1 MCVCVCV
8 CVCVRL
14 WTRARARLSCCDFTV
29 LLDGK
34 NKQKSRNILEETG
47 REISL
52 CIVGINCVLALII
65 INESMEII
73 LNMHY
78 MRLVKT

>member
-1 MCVCVCV
+1 VCVFV
-8 CVCVRL
+8 G
-14 WTRARARLSCCDFTV
+14 ARLSCCDLTV

-34 NKQKSRNILEETG
+34 NKQNTQNILEETG

-52 CIVGINCVLALII
+52 CIVGINYVRVLIIIIII
-65 INESMEII
+65 INECMEVI

-78 MRLVKT
+78 MRFAKT

>member
-1 MCVCVCV
+1 MCVFVG
-8 CVCVRL
+8 
-14 WTRARARLSCCDFTV
+14 ARLSCCDLTV

-34 NKQKSRNILEETG
+34 NKQNTQNILEETG

-52 CIVGINCVLALII
+52 CIVGINYVRVLIIIIII
-65 INESMEII
+65 INECMEVI

-78 MRLVKT
+78 MRFAKT